1 MQRMSREVNK
11 GESKSRFE
19 VRKIREEVWKAENT
33 GKRSQIYARGELEIK
48 IEHKASMTGAMGLLL
63 LVLLSLLAVCI
74 QGARISC
81 ARVQAVNGVDLGL
94 YSLFAQYDSDLLQ
107 DYSLFFLDGGF
118 GEGELRL
125 GQVINQ
131 MEHFAQPA
139 MESGLTHCKLQSCGI
154 QAWRLATDRQGEA
167 VKQQIVRYMKD
178 NLGNT
183 GIEILRDQLEE
194 KQQIIQQQNSI
205 EEGGLEEAEIENQE
219 PMEEISESN
228 NPLEI
233 IKSIRDNGFLGL
245 VLPSGDEISQKTVES
260 GNLASNRSLSQGM
273 GSLSQLETEGG
284 ALDKLLIQEYI
295 LQKLSF
301 YTEQR
306 QQGGLD
312 YQAEYVLGGK
322 DSDKENLQYTINRLL
337 LLRETA
343 NIAFLYTSQEMRAQ
357 LSACAAALSFLLL
370 IPEGMSVIQ
379 GVLAAGWA
387 YVESICDV
395 KTLLS
400 GGKIPL
406 IKDNST
412 WKTQLKNLAVEENP
426 SEKGMSY
433 REYLFLL
440 LSFSSTEKL
449 TLRCM
454 DMIEQNIRQ
463 KPGKEKFSLDACLD
477 ALSVNFLIEGPEEAL
492 WEAQRFYT
500 YDM

>member
-1 MQRMSREVNK
+1 MENCKYRRNKTDIYVEKSEDRNRE
-11 GESKSRFE
+11 S
-19 VRKIREEVWKAENT
+19 
-33 GKRSQIYARGELEIK
+33 
-48 IEHKASMTGAMGLLL
+48 KASMTGAMSLLL

-74 QGARISC
+74 QGARISSS
-81 ARVQAVNGVDLGL
+81 RVQAVNGIDLGL
-94 YSLFAQYDSDLLQ
+94 YSLFAQYDRDLLQ

-131 MEHFAQPA
+131 IEHFAQPV
-139 MESGLTHCKLQSCGI
+139 MESGLTGCKLQSCGI

-167 VKQQIVRYMKD
+167 VRQQIVRYMKD

-183 GIEILRDQLEE
+183 GIELLKDQLEE
-194 KQQIIQQQNSI
+194 NQQILQRQSSI
-205 EEGGLEEAEIENQE
+205 EAEGLEEAEIENQE
-219 PMEEISESN
+219 PMEEISEFN
-228 NPLEI
+228 NPLDI
-233 IKSIRDNGFLGL
+233 IKSIRENGFLGL
-245 VLPSGDEISQKTVES
+245 VLPAGDVFSQKTVEPAS
-260 GNLASNRSLSQGM
+260 LVSNRGLNQGI
-273 GSLSQLETEGG
+273 GNLSQLETEKG
-284 ALDKLLIQEYI
+284 AFDKLLIQEYI

-301 YTEQR
+301 YTEQK
-306 QQGGLD
+306 QQGALN

-322 DSDKENLQYTINRLL
+322 NSDKENLQYTVNRLL

-357 LSACAAALSFLLL
+357 LRACAAALSFLLL
-370 IPEGMSVIQ
+370 IPEGMSFVQ

-412 WKTQLKNLAVEENP
+412 WKTQLKSLAVEENS

-440 LSFSSTEKL
+440 LSFSSAEKL
-449 TLRCM
+449 TSRCM

-463 KPGKEKFSLDACLD
+463 KPGKENFSLDACLD
-477 ALSVNFLIEGPEEAL
+477 TLSVNFLIEGPEETQ